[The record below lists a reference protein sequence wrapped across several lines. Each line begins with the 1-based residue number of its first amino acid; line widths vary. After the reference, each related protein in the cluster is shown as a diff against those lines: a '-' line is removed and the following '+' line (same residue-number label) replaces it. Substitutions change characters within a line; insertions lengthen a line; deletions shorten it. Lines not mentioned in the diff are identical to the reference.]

1 MPDVSSYVRTAQ
13 VIGLTTSGM
22 IAGSILTYSTTLIPT
37 ITLPTGS
44 GPATYDSNHKP
55 GTPISHIAT
64 QWRHAY
70 SIGKSSMPLCAIG
83 AGTAYAYLA
92 YVFRQET
99 TLRAADVRTSNWY
112 LLASGLVMSII
123 PYTLMV
129 MSPTNKSLL
138 ARAEVTDAEAMTGV
152 AKAKEA
158 ASKASGDSKAT
169 REDVEVLNWLKGW
182 AELNVV
188 RALLPLAGTLSG
200 LYATLY

>member
-1 MPDVSSYVRTAQ
+1 MPDVSSCVRTAQ
-13 VIGLTTSGM
+13 VVGLTASGM
-22 IAGSILTYSTTLIPT
+22 MAGAIISYSTVLIPS
-37 ITLPTGS
+37 ITLPAGS
-44 GPATYDSNHKP
+44 GPASYDSNHKP

-70 SIGKSSMPLCAIG
+70 NIGKSSMPFCAIG
-83 AGTAYAYLA
+83 AGSAYAYLA
-92 YVFRQET
+92 YVFRHET
-99 TLRAADVRTSNWY
+99 TLRVADVRTSNWY

-129 MSPTNKSLL
+129 MSPTNNSLL
-138 ARAEVTDAEAMTGV
+138 SRAEVTDAEAMTGV
-152 AKAKEA
+152 SKAKEA
-158 ASKASGDSKAT
+158 ASRASDSKAT

-188 RALLPLAGTLSG
+188 RGLFPLAATLSA

>member
-1 MPDVSSYVRTAQ
+1 
-13 VIGLTTSGM
+13 
-22 IAGSILTYSTTLIPT
+22 
-37 ITLPTGS
+37 
-44 GPATYDSNHKP
+44 
-55 GTPISHIAT
+55 
-64 QWRHAY
+64 
-70 SIGKSSMPLCAIG
+70 
-83 AGTAYAYLA
+83 
-92 YVFRQET
+92 ET
-99 TLRAADVRTSNWY
+99 TLRSADVRTSNWY

-129 MSPTNKSLL
+129 MNPTNKSLL

-188 RALLPLAGTLSG
+188 RALFPLAGTLSA